1 MLDGGGEHGVLR
13 QLASVRQGLD
23 LLVGLQELQE
33 AEHQRLVLDLDGAGD
48 GFLDEAGHILPG
60 LVVGHEEESEQLLDE
75 VQVVCV
81 PHAGADTLLAGTHGV
96 NKDASEYHFKSN

>member
-60 LVVGHEEESEQLLDE
+60 LVVGHEEEAEQLLDE
-75 VQVVCV
+75 VQVVGV